1 MYKSSNNTN
10 SKLTSL
16 LNEHNNLTSSSELLN
31 FASNKIISTQTVNN
45 KLTKS
50 MVNELSTLN
59 GPTSVS
65 SSRVMSRSNSVNSI
79 NTLNDLNGPGMTSA
93 EQKRRCNI
101 QHGFDRLQTLV
112 PALRESKNAKASKA
126 AMLQKTS
133 EYIKELQVARE
144 KRVRDLDVYRKEI
157 DELSDRISECQ
168 SQLPATG
175 VSVVGNL
182 NKMEQF
188 EQKFNQYVKDKTVE
202 NWKFYLFSLI
212 LRPLFDNFVTTLNT
226 SSKED
231 MERTFY
237 EWQQRYCNL
246 TQLRPSKFCEGLLVL
261 VYGQNCYDS

>member
-1 MYKSSNNTN
+1 
-10 SKLTSL
+10 
-16 LNEHNNLTSSSELLN
+16 
-31 FASNKIISTQTVNN
+31 
-45 KLTKS
+45 
-50 MVNELSTLN
+50 
-59 GPTSVS
+59 
-65 SSRVMSRSNSVNSI
+65 
-79 NTLNDLNGPGMTSA
+79 MTSA